1 MTPKQY
7 PEWTPDDLQPGDE
20 PSVDPLSEQVA
31 AREDER
37 LLADPEI
44 DAPPKIER
52 VGNTP
57 PQPIVNVELNRSVTD
72 PSAAPVVEHVDA
84 TAHLKDRQPST
95 DHFAGSSQAIITPIG
110 EEDR

>member
-1 MTPKQY
+1 MTKHY
-7 PEWTPDDLQPGDE
+7 KEWTPEDLEPGDQ

-37 LLADPEI
+37 SFADPEI
-44 DAPPKIER
+44 DAAPKITR

-95 DHFAGSSQAIITPIG
+95 DHFAGSSQAVTTPIG
-110 EEDR
+110 GEDR